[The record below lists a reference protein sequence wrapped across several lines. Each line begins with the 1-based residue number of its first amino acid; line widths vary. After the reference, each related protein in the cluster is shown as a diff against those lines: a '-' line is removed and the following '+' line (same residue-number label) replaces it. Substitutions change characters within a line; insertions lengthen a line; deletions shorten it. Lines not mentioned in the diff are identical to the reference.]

1 MRGDYFMN
9 SKPDY
14 RREPRQNGPRIPDR
28 LAPFLGMIVFAEVVI
43 AVITVVGFFLAISQP
58 FGWQS
63 GLQILL
69 FASMA
74 ILLWL
79 ADANIEAGESA
90 PLELS
95 AAYAHRD
102 LDPRETSSP

>member
-1 MRGDYFMN
+1 
-9 SKPDY
+9 
-14 RREPRQNGPRIPDR
+14 
-28 LAPFLGMIVFAEVVI
+28 MIVFAEVVI
-43 AVITVVGFFLAISQP
+43 AVVAVVGFFMAISQP

-79 ADANIEAGESA
+79 ADANIGAGESA
-90 PLELS
+90 PLELNV
-95 AAYAHRD
+95 AYAHRD
-102 LDPRETSSP
+102 LNQREISSP

>member
-1 MRGDYFMN
+1 MN
-9 SKPDY
+9 SGADHRRNH
-14 RREPRQNGPRIPDR
+14 RRESRSNGPRIPDR
-28 LAPFLGMIVFAEVVI
+28 LAPFLGMFVFAEVVI
-43 AVITVVGFFLAISQP
+43 AVVAVVGFFMAISQP

-79 ADANIEAGESA
+79 ADARIEAGESA
-90 PLELS
+90 SLELS
-95 AAYAHRD
+95 VACAHRN
-102 LDPRETSSP
+102 LNQRETSSP